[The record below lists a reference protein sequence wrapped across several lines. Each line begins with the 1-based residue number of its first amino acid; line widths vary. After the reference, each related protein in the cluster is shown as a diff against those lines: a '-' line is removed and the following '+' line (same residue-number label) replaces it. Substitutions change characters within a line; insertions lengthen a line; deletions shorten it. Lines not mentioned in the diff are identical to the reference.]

1 MSDGLMLLVVGGL
14 LTAGLAASMLAGRL
28 RVPGLVLVLGLGMA
42 IGSDGLGWIAFNDY
56 RLARTVGVV
65 ALSLILFEGG
75 IAAGWSEIRPVFG
88 AAVSLATVGTVTTAL
103 LAGLVATWLFQLSL
117 LQGLLLG
124 SILASTDGAA
134 VFAVLR
140 GSTLRRR
147 LARTLEGEAGLND
160 PVAVLLVLGFMAW
173 ATQPNYGPLDFAEL
187 FVRQLGIGAVVGGVV
202 AIGAVAALRHLR
214 LPSAGLYPVA
224 SVAFAALAY
233 GAADSLS
240 GSGFLA
246 VYLTALAI
254 GSVPT
259 PAQRTIATFHDG
271 LAWVAQ
277 LSLFLVLGLLVFP
290 AQLGSV
296 AVKSTAL
303 AVAVA
308 VVARP
313 LATLL
318 ATSFARFTLA
328 ERAVLGW
335 AGLRGAVPVVL
346 ATFPVISGVP
356 HSREFFNIVFF
367 AVLVSTV
374 VQGMSFEPLARR
386 LKVTTTEAALPTPL
400 IEPAAIRRLGAEVV
414 EFVVARSHA
423 AAGRRVRELDL
434 PREALL
440 NLIIRG
446 DQALPPRGS
455 TRIEPGD
462 HLHIL
467 VRQELAVEF
476 RQLLDRW
483 RDGPLG
489 HTPRRRP
496 VPRATAPIFTS
507 RPWRHEDG
515 DPGHPR
521 TVVNIDVVEQ
531 LRTRRDEPGALVA
544 LADGRYACTGPMTAI
559 GSAAQLQDAARRRL
573 RRADSDSEQAW
584 WREVIGALAAS

>member
-14 LTAGLAASMLAGRL
+14 LTGGLAISTLADRL
-28 RVPGLVLVLGLGMA
+28 RLPGLVLVLGLGMA
-42 IGSDGLGWIAFNDY
+42 IGSDGLGWIAFDDY

-75 IAAGWSEIRPVFG
+75 LAAGWSEIRPVLG
-88 AAVSLATVGTVTTAL
+88 PAVSLAVVGTAATAL
-103 LAGLVATWLFQLSL
+103 LAGLAATWLFGLSL
-117 LQGLLLG
+117 LEGLLLG

-173 ATQPNYGPLDFAEL
+173 ATQPHYGAIDFAAL
-187 FVRQLGIGAVVGGVV
+187 FARQLGIGAAVGGVI
-202 AIGAVAALRHLR
+202 ALAAVLALRHLR
-214 LPSAGLYPVA
+214 LPSAGLYPVVSIA
-224 SVAFAALAY
+224 SASLAY
-233 GAADSLS
+233 GAADTLD

-246 VYLTALAI
+246 VYLTGLAI
-254 GSVPT
+254 GSVPS
-259 PAQRTIATFHDG
+259 PAQRTIAAFHDG

-290 AQLGSV
+290 NQLGSV
-296 AVKSTAL
+296 ALKGTVLAL
-303 AVAVA
+303 IVAVI
-308 VVARP
+308 ARP

-318 ATSFARFTLA
+318 ATAFAGFTRA
-328 ERAVLGW
+328 EQAVLGW

-346 ATFPVISGVP
+346 ATFPVLGGVP
-356 HSREFFNIVFF
+356 HSLEFFNIVFF

-374 VQGMSFEPLARR
+374 VQGTSFEPLARR
-386 LKVTTTEAALPTPL
+386 LHVTTTEAALPAPL
-400 IEPAAIRRLGAEVV
+400 FEPRAIRRLGAEVV
-414 EFVVARSHA
+414 EFVVAHSHA

-434 PREALL
+434 PRDALL

-462 HLHIL
+462 RLHII
-467 VRQELAVEF
+467 VRQEVAVEF
-476 RQLLDRW
+476 QQLLERW

-489 HTPRRRP
+489 PPARRRP
-496 VPRATAPIFTS
+496 APRAAPSIFTT
-507 RPWRHEDG
+507 RPWHADDG
-515 DPGHPR
+515 DFAHP
-521 TVVNIDVVEQ
+521 TSISKIEVVDQ
-531 LRTRRDEPGALVA
+531 LRTRRDRPGALVA
-544 LADGRYACTGPMTAI
+544 LADGRYAYTGPITAI
-559 GSAAQLQDAARRRL
+559 GSAAQLQAAARRRL
-573 RRADSDSEQAW
+573 RRAGSDSEKAW
-584 WREVIGALAAS
+584 WREVIGALAAP